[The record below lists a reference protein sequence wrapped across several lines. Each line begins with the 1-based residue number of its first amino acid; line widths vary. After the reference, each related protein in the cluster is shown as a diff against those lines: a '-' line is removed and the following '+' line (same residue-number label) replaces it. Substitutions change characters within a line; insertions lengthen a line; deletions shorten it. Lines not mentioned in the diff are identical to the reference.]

1 MTDTL
6 PEGQLTP
13 AQHEIMQ
20 IVWDARR
27 AGISVGEIWNQVKE
41 NRDVAR
47 TTILKLVDRLEQ
59 RGWVARQDPRPNQK
73 GSAMRFA
80 ATTGRRRARALM
92 LQQFVNDYYDGS
104 AAELARSLLMFRC
117 LSKEDMKELKTLLSN
132 RLAK

>member
-1 MTDTL
+1 MSNIE

-27 AGISVGEIWNQVKE
+27 TGVTVGEIWNRVKE
-41 NRDVAR
+41 SRDVAR
-47 TTILKLVDRLEQ
+47 TTTLKQVERLEM
-59 RGWVARQDPRPNQK
+59 RGWVERQEPSPKQK
-73 GSAMRFA
+73 GNAIRYK

-104 AAELARSLLMFRC
+104 AVELGLSLLKFRC
-117 LSKEDMKELKTLLSN
+117 LSREDMQELCELLER
-132 RLAK
+132 RLS